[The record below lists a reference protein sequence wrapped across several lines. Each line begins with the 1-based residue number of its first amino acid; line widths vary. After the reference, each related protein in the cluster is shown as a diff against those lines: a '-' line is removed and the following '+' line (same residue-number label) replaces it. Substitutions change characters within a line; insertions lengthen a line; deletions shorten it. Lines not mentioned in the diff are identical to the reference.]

1 MLVAHLPTPTRT
13 HHHQQALI
21 AKGKQMLGS
30 SSDYAGEV
38 VTTATPSVPQPSKL
52 QDADSNGPGGREN
65 VYPYSEYP
73 NLMGYDSSVSQG
85 RPFLND
91 THPGPLQ
98 TLVSQLVAK
107 SELSSNET
115 NYDHLLYSAS
125 STVAAAAYSPFYG
138 NQSTAMSTSFENFY
152 PHSYT
157 AYMSDHL
164 NNSTDINGF
173 PYSSAYA
180 SNRVYETND
189 YGSATSNSYQNQ
201 HPSTTNA
208 NKTAPTTSAID
219 SSSTSSVT
227 STCSAM
233 DSAFNTTGFYIKP
246 EEGGKVGGFFTIPNN
261 ASVAITATTTCNSNS
276 SIDKEQRKRI
286 VESRRNG
293 ADIRKKMR
301 THQQAKKAESS
312 PCVTEKDAKT
322 SLVVR
327 EDHSPLSVGG
337 DSGDDSTSSD
347 EDEHG
352 SGNKEEHI
360 IAPGSHGQCLLWAC
374 KACKKKTMQVDRR
387 KAATM
392 RERRRLRKVNEAFET
407 LKRRTCSNPNQ
418 RMPKVEILRT
428 AIDYI
433 ENLEEMLHRN
443 GVLLGSSASSS
454 STAGTLL
461 RSSNRYSTGT
471 ATSNTVVNN
480 KITSVENGRI
490 QRAGSGNR
498 GRKAG
503 TLTKSDKVGNN
514 RADYTTLPATSAA
527 NTGQT
532 PFMKME
538 TSQAMSTEDE
548 PSYRGYITSLA
559 NNGWSA
565 SLPVHDPNPVGAASV
580 PAVSPHPP
588 WRHMTP
594 SLSGAETP
602 TSAVP
607 EKALC

>member
-1 MLVAHLPTPTRT
+1 
-13 HHHQQALI
+13 
-21 AKGKQMLGS
+21 MLGS
-30 SSDYAGEV
+30 GGDYAIEV

-52 QDADSNGPGGREN
+52 HDANNNGPGGREN
-65 VYPYSEYP
+65 IYPYPEYS
-73 NLMGYDSSVSQG
+73 NLMGYDNSVSQG
-85 RPFLND
+85 RPFPND

-107 SELSSNET
+107 SELGSNEA

-125 STVAAAAYSPFYG
+125 STAAAAAYSPFYG
-138 NQSTAMSTSFENFY
+138 NQSGGMSTSFENFY

-164 NNSTDINGF
+164 NNSTDLNGF
-173 PYSSAYA
+173 PYSSTYA
-180 SNRVYETND
+180 SNRVYETSD
-189 YGSATSNSYQNQ
+189 YGAASNTYQNQ

-208 NKTAPTTSAID
+208 NKTAPTSNTID

-233 DSAFNTTGFYIKP
+233 DSAFNNTGFYLKP
-246 EEGGKVGGFFTIPNN
+246 EEGGKVGRFFTSPND
-261 ASVAITATTTCNSNS
+261 AAATAALTTTTTCNTSS
-276 SIDKEQRKRI
+276 SIDKEQRKRM
-286 VESRRNG
+286 VEARRNG
-293 ADIRKKMR
+293 ADTGKKAR
-301 THQQAKKAESS
+301 THQQNKKAEIS
-312 PCVTEKDAKT
+312 PCVTEKDVKSGLA
-322 SLVVR
+322 VG
-327 EDHSPLSVGG
+327 EDHSPLSIGV
-337 DSGDDSTSSD
+337 DSGDDSNSSGD
-347 EDEHG
+347 DEHG
-352 SGNKEEHI
+352 TGNKEEHI

-454 STAGTLL
+454 SISGTLL
-461 RSSNRYSTGT
+461 RSSGRYSTGAGVNGT
-471 ATSNTVVNN
+471 AVNS
-480 KITSVENGRI
+480 KITSVESARI
-490 QRAGSGNR
+490 QRTGGGSR

-503 TLTKSDKVGNN
+503 TLTKGDKVGNN
-514 RADYTTLPATSAA
+514 RADYTNMAATPAT
-527 NTGQT
+527 NNGQAS
-532 PFMKME
+532 FMKME
-538 TSQAMSTEDE
+538 NSQSMPTEDE
-548 PSYRGYITSLA
+548 SSYRGYTASLA
-559 NNGWSA
+559 NNGWPA
-565 SLPVHDPNPVGAASV
+565 SLPVHDPTTVSGASV
-580 PAVSPHPP
+580 PAVSSPPP
-588 WRHMTP
+588 WRHVTP
-594 SLSGAETP
+594 TLSGAETP

>member
-1 MLVAHLPTPTRT
+1 MLE
-13 HHHQQALI
+13 
-21 AKGKQMLGS
+21 S
-30 SSDYAGEV
+30 SGDYTSEV

-52 QDADSNGPGGREN
+52 QDADSNGSGGREN
-65 VYPYSEYP
+65 IYPYPEYP
-73 NLMGYDSSVSQG
+73 NLMGYDNSASHG

-107 SELSSNET
+107 SELGSNEA

-125 STVAAAAYSPFYG
+125 STAAVAAYSPFYG
-138 NQSTAMSTSFENFY
+138 NQSGGMSTSFENFY

-164 NNSTDINGF
+164 NNSTDLNGF
-173 PYSSAYA
+173 PYSSTYA
-180 SNRVYETND
+180 SNRVYETSE
-189 YGSATSNSYQNQ
+189 YGSATSNTYQNQ

-208 NKTAPTTSAID
+208 NKSAPTSSAID

-233 DSAFNTTGFYIKP
+233 DSTFSSTGFYIKP
-246 EEGGKVGGFFTIPNN
+246 EEGGKVGGFFANPNN
-261 ASVAITATTTCNSNS
+261 ATAAVTTTTTCNTNS

-286 VESRRNG
+286 VEPRKNG
-293 ADIRKKMR
+293 ADMRKKIR

-312 PCVTEKDAKT
+312 PCITDKDVKT
-322 SLVVR
+322 SLAVR
-327 EDHSPLSVGG
+327 EDHSPLSLGG

-347 EDEHG
+347 DDGHG

-443 GVLLGSSASSS
+443 GVLLGPSASSS
-454 STAGTLL
+454 SAAAGTLL
-461 RSSNRYSTGT
+461 RSSSRYSTG
-471 ATSNTVVNN
+471 AGANNAAVNS
-480 KITSVENGRI
+480 KITSVESGRI
-490 QRAGSGNR
+490 QRTGNGNR
-498 GRKAG
+498 GRKAAA
-503 TLTKSDKVGNN
+503 LTKGDKVGNN
-514 RADYTTLPATSAA
+514 RADYTGIAATSAA
-527 NTGQT
+527 NTGQAS
-532 PFMKME
+532 FMKME
-538 TSQAMSTEDE
+538 TSQAMPTEDE
-548 PSYRGYITSLA
+548 SSYRGYTTSLA
-559 NNGWSA
+559 NNGWPA
-565 SLPVHDPNPVGAASV
+565 SIPVHDPNSVGGASV
-580 PAVSPHPP
+580 PAVSPPPP
-588 WRHMTP
+588 WRHVTP